1 MLPAIGY
8 NVRRE
13 NRLILDDP
21 AISGIEITFERAD
34 DPLRIERFI
43 GDREYDYVGVH
54 ALKLSPASPES
65 PRRDY
70 IDALRAIALENG
82 AASISDHLGFT
93 RGTSQGVEMGH
104 FAPPPYTETALDA
117 TCRNVDLIQDAFRGL
132 DFYIENIAY
141 PFQFEGTMSE
151 DEFLVRLIRRTGCGW
166 LLDVHNVY
174 ANARNHGY
182 HAREFILTVM
192 RAADRVEM
200 HLAGGFLDERTGF
213 YVDSHSEPIS
223 EEVWELYRFALQ
235 AAGPKVKAAFI
246 ERDTNFPDEQG
257 WRNEVRMA
265 RQIAVEVFA
274 ESLTQETAQ

>member
-1 MLPAIGY
+1 
-8 NVRRE
+8 
-13 NRLILDDP
+13 
-21 AISGIEITFERAD
+21 
-34 DPLRIERFI
+34 
-43 GDREYDYVGVH
+43 
-54 ALKLSPASPES
+54 
-65 PRRDY
+65 
-70 IDALRAIALENG
+70 
-82 AASISDHLGFT
+82 
-93 RGTSQGVEMGH
+93 
-104 FAPPPYTETALDA
+104 
-117 TCRNVDLIQDAFRGL
+117 
-132 DFYIENIAY
+132 
-141 PFQFEGTMSE
+141 
-151 DEFLVRLIRRTGCGW
+151 
-166 LLDVHNVY
+166 VHNVY

-192 RAADRVEM
+192 PAADRVEM